1 MNLNEYQKLASK
13 TAKFEEYSE
22 IEKLSYLALGIN
34 GEAGEVA
41 EKVKK
46 IIRDHK
52 GEVSEEK
59 KEQLVLE
66 IGDVLWYLSQLSRVL
81 GVSFEEVAEKNIEK
95 LYSRL
100 ERGKIHGEGDNR

>member
-1 MNLNEYQKLASK
+1 MDLNEYQKLASK

-41 EKVKK
+41 EKIKK
-46 IIRDHK
+46 VIRDHK
-52 GEVSEEK
+52 GELSDEK
-59 KEQLVLE
+59 KEQIIFE
-66 IGDVLWYLSQLSRVL
+66 IGDVLWYLSQLARVL
-81 GVSFEEVAEKNIEK
+81 GYSFEDVAKKNIEK